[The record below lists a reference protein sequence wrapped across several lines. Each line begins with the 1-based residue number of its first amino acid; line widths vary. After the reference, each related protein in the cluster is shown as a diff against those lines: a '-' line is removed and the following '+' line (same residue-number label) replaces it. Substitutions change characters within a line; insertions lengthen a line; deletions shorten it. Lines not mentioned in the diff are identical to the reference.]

1 MKEPRI
7 LVVEDQPDLREVLE
21 AYLRRDRYTVTGTGD
36 GNHAWALFTA
46 TTPDLVLLDVM
57 LPGLDGFELLRRIRG
72 RGGVPVIML
81 TARDEDLD
89 KLVGLRMGADDYVVK
104 PANPAEVVARV
115 GAVLRRTLG
124 TSAAPAPI
132 SFGPVTL
139 DVEAKQVRVD
149 GFPVPLTATEYRLL
163 AHLAANPG
171 RTFTRTQL
179 RIAAL
184 PESAA
189 LDRVVDAHVA
199 NLRRKLVE
207 AGAPDGLLTTL
218 RGLGYRLSTPREA

>member
-21 AYLRRDRYTVTGTGD
+21 AYLRRDRYAVTGTGD
-36 GNHAWALFTA
+36 GLHAWTLFTA
-46 TTPDLVLLDVM
+46 ATPDLVLLDVM
-57 LPGLDGFELLRRIRG
+57 LPGLDGFELLRRIRE

-124 TSAAPAPI
+124 TTPTPT
-132 SFGPVTL
+132 SFGSVIL
-139 DVEAKQVRVD
+139 DVEATQVRVD
-149 GFPVPLTATEYRLL
+149 GLPVPLTATEYRLF

-207 AGAPDGLLTTL
+207 AGAADGLLATL
-218 RGLGYRLSTPREA
+218 RGLGYRLSSPPEA